1 MGNSICRR
9 SNIDQL
15 IQQQQPSTSSSW
27 TCLVILNVFI
37 KEILLDIFHN
47 RQNDTSYKGFPD
59 DPKTV
64 IDILLNQEE
73 DQLKD
78 KLGQENFEYIID
90 SLRTQSGTDTRGY
103 SSKWDIMVVIELF
116 LNSEKSNDHLD
127 QLFREIKDDLTS
139 NSYSIDMEKIKNI
152 IGTLNSYNYKINP
165 IIDGIKMEDL
175 EKKYLTSIEFKDNEI
190 SCCKTSVIQYLKLC
204 QQPKDNDENLKNI
217 YGKLIEVIKV
227 YDQGKNYY

>member
-59 DPKTV
+59 DPKAV
-64 IDILLNQEE
+64 IDMLNQEE

-165 IIDGIKMEDL
+165 IIDGIKEDL